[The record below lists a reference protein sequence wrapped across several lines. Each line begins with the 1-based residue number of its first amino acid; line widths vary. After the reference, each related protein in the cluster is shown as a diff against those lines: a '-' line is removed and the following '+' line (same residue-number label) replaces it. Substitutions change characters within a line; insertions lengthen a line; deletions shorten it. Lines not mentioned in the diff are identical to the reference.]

1 MFRFER
7 SKIVIIMRY
16 LAIFFVL
23 CLLLTGASF
32 AAQPDA
38 SQASEAGHQ
47 RLADLLED
55 EATRT
60 ALIEQ
65 LRRLGETDTAAAL
78 AVDPPPESI
87 ARRIAGFTQSIAQG
101 TVTESNAAFHAFN
114 GAWQRLIQAD
124 PNVLLWEMGEFVVL
138 IGVTLLVFRLGGVL
152 ASFAFRALDQQ
163 AGIARIHGASFAL
176 AWLRRT
182 LAIAGAAAVDLAI
195 IAIAWL
201 IGYGIAL
208 FLLGEAG
215 EISLQE
221 SLFLNGFLAV
231 ELVRAVL
238 RILLSPRGDNLGL
251 IAAGSEENAYWYLWL
266 SRMVF
271 FLGYGLMLAVPLINY
286 LLTPELG
293 RAVAIVIM
301 LIALLKAA
309 VIVMQNRH
317 RGRTALETLAQRMQS
332 PFGRISLGMAARSW
346 HGIVIAYLAAI
357 LVTAILYP
365 EQALPFM
372 LAATG
377 QTLVA
382 VMVGIGLAALLTQV
396 ILRRIELNDDLR
408 AKFPLLEARLNAY
421 IPTALKIA
429 RFTILAVVV
438 AFIFDAWTPFDLGVW
453 MVSDVGA
460 QLLGRVISVALIIIM
475 ALLIWLVV
483 ASWIEFRLNPQ
494 SGLGEPNPRAR
505 TLLTIFR
512 NAIAIVLVVLTVMV
526 VLAEIGINIA
536 PLLAGA
542 GVLGLA
548 IGFGSQR
555 LVQDVITGVFIQLEN
570 AINVGDVVTA
580 GGTTGV
586 VERMTIRSL
595 GLRDLFGTYHLL
607 PFSSVDMVSNYMRD
621 YAFHVGEYGVGYRED
636 TDNVIVHL
644 RAAFDELLED
654 PEHRAKIMD
663 PTLEVH
669 GVTALADSAV
679 NVRVRIKTLP
689 GAQFGIGREY
699 NRLVKRHFDAAGIEI
714 PFPHMTVYFGENK
727 RGEAPP
733 ARISLIERS
742 SGAAAQTQ
750 ASDSVDPEAARAN
763 PSLKGDFDEADK

>member
-1 MFRFER
+1 MRF
-7 SKIVIIMRY
+7 
-16 LAIFFVL
+16 LFVL
-23 CLLLTGASF
+23 LTLCMLISGASF
-32 AAQPDA
+32 ATQPDA
-38 SQASEAGHQ
+38 NQAGHQ

-65 LRRLGETDTAAAL
+65 LRRLGENDTAEAIAGEQ
-78 AVDPPPESI
+78 APESV
-87 ARRIAGFTQSIAQG
+87 ARRIANFTQSVAQG
-101 TVTESNAAFHAFN
+101 TVSESSAAFDAI
-114 GAWQRLIQAD
+114 GASWQRVTQAD
-124 PNVLLWEMGEFVVL
+124 PNALLWELGQFAVL
-138 IGVTLLVFRLGGVL
+138 IAVTLAVLVL
-152 ASFAFRALDQQ
+152 ARTAAGFAFRALDSQ
-163 AGIARIHGASFAL
+163 AGLARTGGVPIAL
-176 AWLRRT
+176 AWMRRS
-182 LAIAGAAAVDLAI
+182 LAIAGAAVVDLAT

-201 IGYGIAL
+201 VGYGVAL
-208 FLLGEAG
+208 FVLGESG
-215 EISLQE
+215 VISLQE
-221 SLFLNGFLAV
+221 SLFLNAFLMV
-231 ELVRAVL
+231 EMVRTIL
-238 RILLSPRGDNLGL
+238 RILLSPRGDNLRIIPLSG
-251 IAAGSEENAYWYLWL
+251 EEKAYWYMWS

-271 FLGYGLMLAVPLINY
+271 FLGYGLMLVVPLINHF
-286 LLTPELG
+286 LTLELG
-293 RAVAIVIM
+293 RAVAILIM
-301 LIALLKAA
+301 LTALLKAA
-309 VIVMQNRH
+309 VIVMQNRN
-317 RGRTALETLAQRMQS
+317 RGRAAFEALALRMQS
-332 PFGRISLGMAARSW
+332 PFGRVSLGMAARIW
-346 HGIVIAYLAAI
+346 HVVVIAYLAAI
-357 LVTAILYP
+357 LVTAVLYP

-382 VMVGIGLAALLTQV
+382 VVIGIGLAAFLTQV

-421 IPTALKIA
+421 VPTALKIA

-438 AFIFDAWTPFDLGVW
+438 AFIIDAWTPFDLGTW
-453 MVSDVGA
+453 MVSDAGA
-460 QLLGRVISVALIIIM
+460 QLLGRMVSVALIITL
-475 ALLIWLVV
+475 ALLVWLVV

-494 SGLGEPNPRAR
+494 TGLGEPNPRAR

-548 IGFGSQR
+548 IGFGAQK

-580 GGTTGV
+580 GGTTGT

-595 GLRDLFGTYHLL
+595 GLRDLSGTYHLL

-621 YAFHVGEYGVGYRED
+621 YGFHVGEYGVAYRED
-636 TDNVIVHL
+636 IDNVIVHL

-654 PEHRAKIMD
+654 PEQRAKIID

-669 GVTALADSAV
+669 GVTALADSSV
-679 NVRVRIKTLP
+679 NVRVRIKTIA
-689 GAQFGIGREY
+689 GSQFAIGREY

-714 PFPHMTVYFGENK
+714 PFPHMTLYFGEDK

-733 ARISLIERS
+733 ARVTLVERPL
-742 SGAAAQTQ
+742 AAVATTE
-750 ASDSVDPEAARAN
+750 ALDTVDPEAARPN
-763 PSLKGDFDEADK
+763 PSHKGDFDEADK